1 MVIMLKKDIIE
12 LCLLHILSSE
22 DLYGYEI
29 LRRLYES
36 FPDTQESAI
45 YALLRRLCKEGYTE
59 QYEGK
64 KSDGPTRKYY
74 RITKNGNKKK
84 EVLINEWR
92 HLRNTLSALGVE

>member
-1 MVIMLKKDIIE
+1 MLKKDIIE
-12 LCLLHILSSE
+12 LCLLHMLSSE

-29 LRRLYES
+29 LRRLHES

-74 RITKNGNKKK
+74 RITKRGYEKKDILLK
-84 EVLINEWR
+84 EWHHLI
-92 HLRNTLSALGVE
+92 NTLSKLGVE

>member
-1 MVIMLKKDIIE
+1 MLKKDIIE
-12 LCLLHILSSE
+12 LCLLHMLSSE

-29 LRRLYES
+29 LRRLHES

-74 RITKNGNKKK
+74 RITKSGYEKKDN
-84 EVLINEWR
+84 LLNEWHR
-92 HLRNTLSALGVE
+92 LRDTLSELGVQ

>member
-1 MVIMLKKDIIE
+1 MLKKDIIE
-12 LCLLHILSSE
+12 LCLLHMLSSE

-29 LRRLYES
+29 LRRLHES

-74 RITKNGNKKK
+74 RITKSGYEKK
-84 EVLINEWR
+84 EYLLNEWHR
-92 HLRNTLSALGVE
+92 LKDTLSALGVQ

>member
-1 MVIMLKKDIIE
+1 MLKKDIIE
-12 LCLLHILSSE
+12 LCLLHMLSSE

-29 LRRLYES
+29 LRRLHES

-74 RITKNGNKKK
+74 RITKRGYEKKDN
-84 EVLINEWR
+84 LLNEWHR
-92 HLRNTLSALGVE
+92 LKDTLSALGVQ

>member
-1 MVIMLKKDIIE
+1 MLKKDIIE
-12 LCLLHILSSE
+12 LCLLHMLSSE

-29 LRRLYES
+29 LRRLHES

-74 RITKNGNKKK
+74 RITKSGYEKKDN
-84 EVLINEWR
+84 LLNEWHR
-92 HLRNTLSALGVE
+92 LKDTLSALGVQ

>member
-1 MVIMLKKDIIE
+1 MLKKDIIE
-12 LCLLHILSSE
+12 LCLLHMLSSE

-29 LRRLYES
+29 LRRLHES

-74 RITKNGNKKK
+74 RITKSGYEKKDN
-84 EVLINEWR
+84 LLNEWH
-92 HLRNTLSALGVE
+92 HLINTLSKLGVE

>member
-1 MVIMLKKDIIE
+1 MLKKDIIE
-12 LCLLHILSSE
+12 LCLLHMLSSE

-29 LRRLYES
+29 LRRLHES

-74 RITKNGNKKK
+74 RITKSGYEKKDN
-84 EVLINEWR
+84 LLNEWHR
-92 HLRNTLSALGVE
+92 LRDTLSALGVQ